1 LHDDVEQG
9 RTILLGKAESEEK
22 SMSERSLQSAIV
34 TGAGSGIGR
43 AIAHRLAED
52 GFFVIVADR
61 AKAPAVETVDQITSR
76 GFKARAEIVDITDPI
91 ATQALIDGAENLQVL
106 VNNAGIFNVKA
117 FDELTADDFRQMY
130 EVNLVGMFH
139 LSQQAARKLPR
150 WGRIINLCSRAAFGA
165 RNYAHYVA
173 SKAAVA
179 GFTKALALDLS
190 DMQITVN
197 AVAPGVIQTDMLL
210 ARSDVHLL
218 RSQQPTGELGIPEDI
233 AHAVAFFADKRA
245 SFVTGQVLIVDG
257 GRSVGGTAAF

>member
-1 LHDDVEQG
+1 LP
-9 RTILLGKAESEEK
+9 GKAESEEEH
-22 SMSERSLQSAIV
+22 MSERSLQTAIV

-52 GFFVIVADR
+52 GFLVIVADR
-61 AKAPAVETVDQITSR
+61 AEAPAVETVAQIDSR
-76 GFKARAEIVDITDPI
+76 GFKARAVILDITDPI

-117 FDELTADDFRQMY
+117 FDELTAEDFRKMY

-139 LSQQAARKLPR
+139 LCQQAARKLPK

-179 GFTKALALDLS
+179 GFTKALALELGAK
-190 DMQITVN
+190 QITVN

-210 ARSDVHLL
+210 ERSDVHLL
-218 RSQQPTGELGIPEDI
+218 RDQQPTKELGTPEDI
-233 AHAVAFFADKRA
+233 AHAVAFFADRRA
-245 SFVTGQVLIVDG
+245 NYVTGQVLIVDG